1 MRITIEDDFS
11 PEKIARSGQC
21 FRVRA
26 FPTAERLASVSEE
39 ELKACSLGYRVPYVM
54 DAARKI
60 SSGSLDLNALYKA
73 SDEELLAGLRQVAG
87 VGTKVAGCI
96 GLFAYGRTGLAPVDV
111 WIGRV
116 IDCEYGG
123 CDPFAAYG
131 DAAGIMQQYIFH
143 YALAH
148 KDEFRSPS

>member
-1 MRITIEDDFS
+1 MRMRKRHNLAPRMEQCREYLEAHPQWTTIMETNT
-11 PEKIARSGQC
+11 ARSAQK
-21 FRVRA
+21 
-26 FPTAERLASVSEE
+26 VSEGTLD
-39 ELKACSLGYRVPYVM
+39 LKALYS
-54 DAARKI
+54 A
-60 SSGSLDLNALYKA
+60 SS
-73 SDEELLAGLRQVAG
+73 EELLASLKQVAG

-116 IDCEYGG
+116 IDCVYGG

-148 KDEFRSPS
+148 KKEFSGR